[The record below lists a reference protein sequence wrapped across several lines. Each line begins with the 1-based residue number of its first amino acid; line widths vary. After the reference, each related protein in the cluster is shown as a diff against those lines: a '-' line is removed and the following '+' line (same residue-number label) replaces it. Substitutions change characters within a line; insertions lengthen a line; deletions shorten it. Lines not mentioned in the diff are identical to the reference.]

1 MKLFTAC
8 ALIALFIFSC
18 VPDKRIDRAY
28 LQGKWVVI
36 EASRNQKKT
45 NTLDG
50 AFFYFDQYVLTTN
63 FMGEENQATYELA
76 KDQLKLTKGMDY
88 TFKLQRTADQY
99 LLMTTKIQNTD
110 FSFKLKKE

>member
-1 MKLFTAC
+1 
-8 ALIALFIFSC
+8 
-18 VPDKRIDRAY
+18 
-28 LQGKWVVI
+28 
-36 EASRNQKKT
+36 
-45 NTLDG
+45 LDG

-63 FMGEENQATYELA
+63 FMGEENQATYELV

-88 TFKLQRTADQY
+88 TFHLQRTADQY